1 VHPSKSLEPL
11 TTLQAD
17 FAVVDKQLDF
27 SHLRDHLRRIAG
39 GPGQLFSLG
48 TDNAMLQLVSR
59 GGPRV
64 LVSQARASS
73 AEPCHSALPRRRCQ
87 TCI

>member
-1 VHPSKSLEPL
+1 M
-11 TTLQAD
+11 
-17 FAVVDKQLDF
+17 VDKQLDF

-48 TDNAMLQLVSR
+48 TDNAVLQLVSR

-64 LVSQARASS
+64 LVSQVLPAAPSP
-73 AEPCHSALPRRRCQ
+73 AVHS
-87 TCI
+87 

>member
-1 VHPSKSLEPL
+1 MCVPAA
-11 TTLQAD
+11 LQAD
-17 FAVVDKQLDF
+17 FAVQDKQLDF

-59 GGPRV
+59 GGLRV
-64 LVSQARASS
+64 LVSQVRAGSS
-73 AEPCHSALPRRRCQ
+73 GNAVHIEHICRGQGCSS
-87 TCI
+87 